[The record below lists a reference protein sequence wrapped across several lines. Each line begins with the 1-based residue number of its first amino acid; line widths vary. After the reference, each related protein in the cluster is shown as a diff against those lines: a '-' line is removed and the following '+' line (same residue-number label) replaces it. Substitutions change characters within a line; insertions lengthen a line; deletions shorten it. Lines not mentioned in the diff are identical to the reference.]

1 MSRSR
6 KKHPS
11 YSDYNHSY
19 TPWAKRQASKKVRRY
34 KGSLTNGS
42 LYKKVFPTYDI
53 FDYKGLWFKGQY
65 GWREVQEPPPE
76 AYRK

>member
-11 YSDYNHSY
+11 YSDYSTRY

-34 KGSLTNGS
+34 KGALTNGT
-42 LYKKVFPTYDI
+42 LYKKVFPTWDI
-53 FDYKGLWFKGQY
+53 FDYKGLWTSTGY
-65 GWREVQEPPPE
+65 GWRETQEIPDH